1 MRDLL
6 SIADKELL
14 IDINDHLYK
23 TAYSGKYKRTEPL
36 SDVLERACNQII
48 HLRENKIR
56 YVPFGII
63 AWLACK
69 GRDTIPG
76 YELQD
81 HLTSDD
87 ELRNK
92 IGGIPVP
99 PTQPLLRE
107 DHIIRCFKVLGEMA
121 KCYNEN
127 EMKEREPK
135 RGTSIL
141 GEKTES
147 GCTTDTLCSSIQTL
161 CLKNTK
167 EVE

>member
-23 TAYSGKYKRTEPL
+23 TACSGKHKRTEPL
-36 SDVLERACNQII
+36 SDVL
-48 HLRENKIR
+48 
-56 YVPFGII
+56 
-63 AWLACK
+63 
-69 GRDTIPG
+69 GRDG
-76 YELQD
+76 KNHSLLQ
-81 HLTSDD
+81 
-87 ELRNK
+87 
-92 IGGIPVP
+92 GM
-99 PTQPLLRE
+99 
-107 DHIIRCFKVLGEMA
+107 GEMA